1 MPIHK
6 MRGDDETAG
15 NVVSQ
20 SHLKVVNVLA
30 EAAQHGELEH
40 NRVDTA
46 WVPVPVQLLI
56 SRAIFGEGT
65 LPL

>member
-6 MRGDDETAG
+6 MGRGDDKTAR

-30 EAAQHGELEH
+30 EAAQHAEH
-40 NRVDTA
+40 
-46 WVPVPVQLLI
+46 
-56 SRAIFGEGT
+56 
-65 LPL
+65 